1 MVVNRVPRITD
12 WKGGEFQMLHARQD
26 WSDSSESADVIAFP
40 AKLGIKG
47 DFGCRPL
54 RDRFSLVVDLH
65 SEEVGPRW
73 FRGVA
78 TLAALCGTAFFLAP
92 GFEPFIAS
100 KVAATPT
107 APIRNAQLSDLALP
121 DMAKPVEKSI
131 PKPVGVLTG
140 ERDGVRRISGDVA
153 GGLYW
158 SLRGS
163 GASPTLAAEYL
174 KAISTRI
181 DVGEVAPFDRFDFAI
196 KAGKPGQPN
205 TLLYAG
211 LDRAQYSDVQ
221 IVKWTANG
229 QTGWFDGSTQPRGS
243 AGLMAPVAGRITS
256 SFGYRFHPILR
267 FSRFHAGID
276 FGAAWGSPIV
286 AAADGQVVGAGW
298 SGGYGRQVRIVHD
311 GGLMTTYSHMS
322 AMVAQPGAEVRQG
335 QVIGYVGSSGLST
348 GPHLHFEVRVG
359 GRPIN
364 PLTARLVSR
373 PVFEGPQLAA
383 FKARLKQLTSIP
395 MKPPVSAAA
404 AAAATLPDA
413 S

>member
-1 MVVNRVPRITD
+1 
-12 WKGGEFQMLHARQD
+12 MLHARDRWQD
-26 WSDSSESADVIAFP
+26 ATETAEIVVFPRASAEDQRE
-40 AKLGIKG
+40 
-47 DFGCRPL
+47 FGRRASPE
-54 RDRFSLVVDLH
+54 RFSLVVDLH

-78 TLAALCGTAFFLAP
+78 TLAALFSAAFFLAP

-100 KVAATPT
+100 KIAATPT
-107 APIRNAQLSDLALP
+107 APIRNAQLSELALP
-121 DMAKPVEKSI
+121 DMAKPQASI
-131 PKPVGVLTG
+131 PKPIGILTG
-140 ERDGVRRISGDVA
+140 EREGVRRISGDVA

-158 SLRGS
+158 SLRGA
-163 GASPTLAAEYL
+163 GASPTVATEYL

-181 DVGEVAPFDRFDFAI
+181 DVGEVAPFDRFDLAL
-196 KAGKPGQPN
+196 KVGKPGDPD

-229 QTGWFDGSTQPRGS
+229 QTGWFDGSTQPQGS

-298 SGGYGRQVRIVHD
+298 SGGYGRQVRIVHE

-348 GPHLHFEVRVG
+348 GPHLHFEVHEG
-359 GRPIN
+359 GEDGERIN
-364 PLTARLVSR
+364 PIPWLNARGVQ
-373 PVFEGPQLAA
+373 V
-383 FKARLKQLTSIP
+383 
-395 MKPPVSAAA
+395 
-404 AAAATLPDA
+404 
-413 S
+413 